1 MTDVVVIGARRPRF
15 SRGVPIR
22 MATLLASAVLLEASP
37 QEARLSATPPS
48 VRAASESSATAV
60 PTPSTRPQA
69 YYGRRVTL
77 RGVVG
82 RVYGPQIFSLDD
94 GTAGPGVLIVL
105 PGELEDSVAEG
116 LEVIVTGTA
125 RAFVDADVGRE
136 LGSLDAPPELVATLS
151 RRPVVVARTATRA
164 DGTTLLRSSRAETS
178 ATAVAAGRD
187 GAAPARTARGMTSGP
202 TGTDATSGSTDSE
215 ATRGPTA
222 NGVVRGPT
230 GSEVT
235 RGVTGTPV
243 TNGPS
248 FTDVTRGTTGTDV
261 TRGATG
267 TDATNGPT
275 TSSLG
280 MPGRPPEF
288 AASAD
293 RIAGSP
299 ERYVGRRVLLT
310 ADVSRVE
317 SEGLFALEPG
327 VAAPDAVLVLNPR
340 PSSPPAPGAR
350 VTVSGTVRPFSREE
364 LGPLDHLP
372 ADAEALLARYA
383 GRPVVV
389 ADSIRTSD
397 GRELVVAS
405 WLR

>member
-1 MTDVVVIGARRPRF
+1 MTDVVVIGARKPRF
-15 SRGVPIR
+15 SRRVPIR

-37 QEARLSATPPS
+37 QEARVPSPS
-48 VRAASESSATAV
+48 VRAASESRATAV
-60 PTPSTRPQA
+60 QRPSTRRQA

-82 RVYGPQIFSLDD
+82 RVYGPQIFSFDD
-94 GTAGPGVLIVL
+94 GTAGPGVLVVL
-105 PGELEDSVAEG
+105 PGELEGSVAEG

-125 RAFVDADVGRE
+125 RAFVDADVSRE

-164 DGTTLLRSSRAETS
+164 DGTTLLWSSGAEPS
-178 ATAVAAGRD
+178 ATAVAAGGD
-187 GAAPARTARGMTSGP
+187 GTVPARTARGTTSGP
-202 TGTDATSGSTDSE
+202 TGTE
-215 ATRGPTA
+215 A
-222 NGVVRGPT
+222 
-230 GSEVT
+230 T
-235 RGVTGTPV
+235 RGVTGTLV
-243 TNGPS
+243 TNGPT

-267 TDATNGPT
+267 TDATSGPT
-275 TSSLG
+275 TRSLG
-280 MPGRPPEF
+280 MPGHPQEF

-299 ERYVGRRVLLT
+299 EGYVGRRVLLT

-327 VAAPDAVLVLNPR
+327 VAAPGAVLVLNPR

-364 LGPLDHLP
+364 LGPIDHLP
-372 ADAEALLARYA
+372 ADAETLLARYA
-383 GRPVVV
+383 GQPVVV

-405 WLR
+405 SLR

>member
-1 MTDVVVIGARRPRF
+1 MG
-15 SRGVPIR
+15 SR
-22 MATLLASAVLLEASP
+22 
-37 QEARLSATPPS
+37 
-48 VRAASESSATAV
+48 
-60 PTPSTRPQA
+60 
-69 YYGRRVTL
+69 
-77 RGVVG
+77 
-82 RVYGPQIFSLDD
+82 
-94 GTAGPGVLIVL
+94 
-105 PGELEDSVAEG
+105 
-116 LEVIVTGTA
+116 
-125 RAFVDADVGRE
+125 
-136 LGSLDAPPELVATLS
+136 DAPPELVATLS
-151 RRPVVVARTATRA
+151 RRPVVVARSVTRD
-164 DGTTLLRSSRAETS
+164 DGPTLLRSSGSETS
-178 ATAVAAGRD
+178 ATALAAGGD
-187 GAAPARTARGMTSGP
+187 GTAPARTARGTTSGP
-202 TGTDATSGSTDSE
+202 TGTDATSGSTGSE

-235 RGVTGTPV
+235 RGVTGTLV
-243 TNGPS
+243 TNGPT

-267 TDATNGPT
+267 TDATSGPT

-280 MPGRPPEF
+280 MPGPPPEF
-288 AASAD
+288 ASAD

-327 VAAPDAVLVLNPR
+327 VAAPGAVLVLNPR

-364 LGPLDHLP
+364 FDPIDHLP
-372 ADAEALLARYA
+372 ADAEALLTRYA

-405 WLR
+405 SLR

>member
-1 MTDVVVIGARRPRF
+1 MTDVVVIGARKPRF
-15 SRGVPIR
+15 SRRVPIR
-22 MATLLASAVLLEASP
+22 MAALLASAALLEASP
-37 QEARLSATPPS
+37 QEVRVPATTPS
-48 VRAASESSATAV
+48 VRAASESSATAAQR
-60 PTPSTRPQA
+60 PSTRPQA

-82 RVYGPQIFSLDD
+82 LVYGPQIFSLDD
-94 GTAGPGVLIVL
+94 GTAGPGVLVVL
-105 PGELEDSVAEG
+105 PGELEGSVAEG

-125 RAFVDADVGRE
+125 RAFVDADVSRE

-151 RRPVVVARTATRA
+151 RRPVVVARSVTRA
-164 DGTTLLRSSRAETS
+164 DGPTLLGSSGAETS
-178 ATAVAAGRD
+178 ATA
-187 GAAPARTARGMTSGP
+187 S
-202 TGTDATSGSTDSE
+202 
-215 ATRGPTA
+215 
-222 NGVVRGPT
+222 GVVRGPT

-235 RGVTGTPV
+235 RGVTGTLV
-243 TNGPS
+243 TNGPTS
-248 FTDVTRGTTGTDV
+248 TDVTRGTTGTDV

-267 TDATNGPT
+267 TDATSGPT

-280 MPGRPPEF
+280 MPGPPLAF

-327 VAAPDAVLVLNPR
+327 VAAPGAVLVLNPR

-364 LGPLDHLP
+364 LGPIDDLP

-397 GRELVVAS
+397 GRELVVATS
-405 WLR
+405 LR

>member
-1 MTDVVVIGARRPRF
+1 MTDAVIGARKPRF
-15 SRGVPIR
+15 SRRVLIR

-37 QEARLSATPPS
+37 QEARVPATTQ
-48 VRAASESSATAV
+48 R
-60 PTPSTRPQA
+60 PSTRPQA
-69 YYGRRVTL
+69 YYGRLVTL

-94 GTAGPGVLIVL
+94 GSLDDGTAGPGVLVVL

-125 RAFVDADVGRE
+125 RAFVDADVSRE
-136 LGSLDAPPELVATLS
+136 LGSLDAPTELLATLS

-164 DGTTLLRSSRAETS
+164 DGTTLLRSSGAETS

-187 GAAPARTARGMTSGP
+187 G
-202 TGTDATSGSTDSE
+202 
-215 ATRGPTA
+215 TA
-222 NGVVRGPT
+222 NGAVRGPT

-235 RGVTGTPV
+235 RGVTGTLV
-243 TNGPS
+243 TNGPTS
-248 FTDVTRGTTGTDV
+248 TDVTRGMTGTDV
-261 TRGATG
+261 TRGPTG

-317 SEGLFALEPG
+317 NEGLFALEPG
-327 VAAPDAVLVLNPR
+327 VAAPGAVLVLNPR

-364 LGPLDHLP
+364 LGPIDQLP
-372 ADAEALLARYA
+372 ADAEALLTRYA

-405 WLR
+405 TLH

>member
-1 MTDVVVIGARRPRF
+1 MSDVVIGARKPRF
-15 SRGVPIR
+15 SRRVPIR
-22 MATLLASAVLLEASP
+22 MATLLASAALLEASP
-37 QEARLSATPPS
+37 QEARVPATTPS

-60 PTPSTRPQA
+60 QRPSTRPQGD
-69 YYGRRVTL
+69 YGRRVTL

-82 RVYGPQIFSLDD
+82 RVYGPQMFSLDD
-94 GTAGPGVLIVL
+94 ATADPGVLVVL
-105 PGELEDSVAEG
+105 PGELEGSVAEG

-125 RAFVDADVGRE
+125 RAFVDADVSRE

-151 RRPVVVARTATRA
+151 RGPVVVARSVTRA
-164 DGTTLLRSSRAETS
+164 DGPTLLGSSGAETS
-178 ATAVAAGRD
+178 ATA
-187 GAAPARTARGMTSGP
+187 S
-202 TGTDATSGSTDSE
+202 
-215 ATRGPTA
+215 
-222 NGVVRGPT
+222 GVVRGPT

-235 RGVTGTPV
+235 RGVTETLV
-243 TNGPS
+243 TNGPTS
-248 FTDVTRGTTGTDV
+248 TDVTRGTTGTDV

-267 TDATNGPT
+267 TDATSGPT

-280 MPGRPPEF
+280 LPGPPLAF
-288 AASAD
+288 AASVD

-327 VAAPDAVLVLNPR
+327 VAALGAVLVLNPR

-350 VTVSGTVRPFSREE
+350 VTVTGTVRPFSREE
-364 LGPLDHLP
+364 LGPFDHLP
-372 ADAEALLARYA
+372 EDAEALLARYA

-405 WLR
+405 SLR

>member
-1 MTDVVVIGARRPRF
+1 MTDVVVIGARKPRF
-15 SRGVPIR
+15 SRRVPIR
-22 MATLLASAVLLEASP
+22 MAMLLASAVLLEASP
-37 QEARLSATPPS
+37 QEARVPSPS
-48 VRAASESSATAV
+48 VRAASESATTV
-60 PTPSTRPQA
+60 QRPSTRPRA
-69 YYGRRVTL
+69 YNGRRVTL
-77 RGVVG
+77 RGVVV
-82 RVYGPQIFSLDD
+82 RVYGPQIFSIDD
-94 GTAGPGVLIVL
+94 GTAGPGVLVVL
-105 PGELEDSVAEG
+105 PGELEGSVAEG
-116 LEVIVTGTA
+116 LEVIVRGTA
-125 RAFVDADVGRE
+125 RAFVDADVSRE

-151 RRPVVVARTATRA
+151 GQPVVVARTATRA
-164 DGTTLLRSSRAETS
+164 DGTTLVWSSGAGTS
-178 ATAVAAGRD
+178 ATAMA
-187 GAAPARTARGMTSGP
+187 
-202 TGTDATSGSTDSE
+202 TGSE
-215 ATRGPTA
+215 ATRGATA
-222 NGVVRGPT
+222 NGVVHGPT

-235 RGVTGTPV
+235 RGVTGTLV
-243 TNGPS
+243 TNGPT

-267 TDATNGPT
+267 TNATSGPT

-280 MPGRPPEF
+280 MPGPPPEF

-317 SEGLFALEPG
+317 SESLFALEPG
-327 VAAPDAVLVLNPR
+327 VAAPGAVLVLNPR

-364 LGPLDHLP
+364 FGPIDQLP
-372 ADAEALLARYA
+372 AEAETLFARYA

-405 WLR
+405 SLPGPIPDGQGPR

>member
-1 MTDVVVIGARRPRF
+1 MTDVAVTGARRPRF
-15 SRGVPIR
+15 SRRVPIR
-22 MATLLASAVLLEASP
+22 MAMLLASAVLLEASP
-37 QEARLSATPPS
+37 QEARVPSPS

-60 PTPSTRPQA
+60 QGLSTRPRA

-77 RGVVG
+77 HGVVG
-82 RVYGPQIFSLDD
+82 RVYGPQLFSIDD
-94 GTAGPGVLIVL
+94 GTAGPGVLVVL
-105 PGELEDSVAEG
+105 PSELEGSVAEG
-116 LEVIVTGTA
+116 LEVIVRGTA
-125 RAFVDADVGRE
+125 RAFVDADVSRE

-151 RRPVVVARTATRA
+151 GQPVVVARTATRA
-164 DGTTLLRSSRAETS
+164 DGTTLLWSSGAETS
-178 ATAVAAGRD
+178 ATAVATGRD
-187 GAAPARTARGMTSGP
+187 GV
-202 TGTDATSGSTDSE
+202 
-215 ATRGPTA
+215 A
-222 NGVVRGPT
+222 NGAVRGPT

-235 RGVTGTPV
+235 RGVTGTFV
-243 TNGPS
+243 TNGPT

-267 TDATNGPT
+267 TDATSGPT
-275 TSSLG
+275 TRSLG
-280 MPGRPPEF
+280 MPGPPQAF

-299 ERYVGRRVLLT
+299 ERYVGRRVSLT

-317 SEGLFALEPG
+317 SDGLFTLEPG
-327 VAAPDAVLVLNPR
+327 VAAPGAVLVLNPR

-364 LGPLDHLP
+364 LGSIDQPL
-372 ADAEALLARYA
+372 ADAEALFARYA

-397 GRELVVAS
+397 GRELVVGS
-405 WLR
+405 SLR

>member
-1 MTDVVVIGARRPRF
+1 M
-15 SRGVPIR
+15 
-22 MATLLASAVLLEASP
+22 
-37 QEARLSATPPS
+37 
-48 VRAASESSATAV
+48 
-60 PTPSTRPQA
+60 
-69 YYGRRVTL
+69 
-77 RGVVG
+77 
-82 RVYGPQIFSLDD
+82 
-94 GTAGPGVLIVL
+94 
-105 PGELEDSVAEG
+105 
-116 LEVIVTGTA
+116 
-125 RAFVDADVGRE
+125 
-136 LGSLDAPPELVATLS
+136 
-151 RRPVVVARTATRA
+151 
-164 DGTTLLRSSRAETS
+164 
-178 ATAVAAGRD
+178 
-187 GAAPARTARGMTSGP
+187 
-202 TGTDATSGSTDSE
+202 
-215 ATRGPTA
+215 
-222 NGVVRGPT
+222 RGPT

-235 RGVTGTPV
+235 RGVTGTLV
-243 TNGPS
+243 TNGPTS
-248 FTDVTRGTTGTDV
+248 TDVTRGTTGTDA

-267 TDATNGPT
+267 TDATSGPT

-280 MPGRPPEF
+280 LPGPPLPF

-327 VAAPDAVLVLNPR
+327 VAVPGAVLVLNPR

-364 LGPLDHLP
+364 LGPIDELP
-372 ADAEALLARYA
+372 ADAEALLTRYA

-405 WLR
+405 SLR